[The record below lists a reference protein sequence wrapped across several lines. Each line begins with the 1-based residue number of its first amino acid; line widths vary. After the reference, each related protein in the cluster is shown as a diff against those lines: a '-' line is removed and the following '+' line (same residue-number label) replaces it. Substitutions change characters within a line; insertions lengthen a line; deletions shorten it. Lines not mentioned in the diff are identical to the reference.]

1 MADKKIGRKEMSL
14 ITKIENKMP
23 GCYVVKFI
31 GRLDGTTCAES
42 EAKVAS
48 LLIPETKTLMFDMTN
63 LDYISS
69 MGLRVVLKARKFI
82 EGNGGGVHL
91 INMQPQIEKVF
102 KIANLLQG
110 MTLFASI
117 KEADDYFDAMQK
129 KVLDSLR

>member
-1 MADKKIGRKEMSL
+1 MSL
-14 ITKIENKMP
+14 ITKIENRMP

-31 GRLDGTTCAES
+31 GRLDGTTYADS
-42 EAKVAS
+42 ETEIAS
-48 LLIPETKTLMFDMTN
+48 ALIPETKTLVFDMTN

-69 MGLRVVLKARKFI
+69 MGLRVILKARKFI
-82 EGNGGGVHL
+82 EGNGGDVHT

-129 KVLDSLR
+129 KVLDPLE